1 MRIETANL
9 SDLKPLERNVRQH
22 PEAQIKELVK
32 SLQQFGQT
40 RALVVDEEN
49 IILIGNGLYEAMIRL
64 GYDSCSVYRV
74 SGMSEK
80 EKKKLILSDNKTY
93 DLGLTDFD
101 EIQKYIDEI
110 TIDGD
115 FEIAGFDEAILREM
129 TRSLEA
135 VEREVMSYG
144 VTEATPAPAVPSSPV
159 GHSETVPST
168 PTPVQ
173 ANTGHTEAPREA
185 VAAVEHYERAEVETT
200 RKIVCPSCGEV
211 IYLD

>member
-1 MRIETANL
+1 MRIETVNL
-9 SDLKPLERNVRQH
+9 AELKPLERNVRQH

-40 RALVVDEEN
+40 RALVVDESN
-49 IILIGNGLYEAMIRL
+49 NILIGNGLYEAMIRL
-64 GYDSCSVYRV
+64 GQETCSIYRV

-144 VTEATPAPAVPSSPV
+144 ITETPPAPAVQSSPV

-168 PTPVQ
+168 PAPVQ
-173 ANTGHTEAPREA
+173 ANTGRTEAPREA

>member
-1 MRIETANL
+1 MRIETVNL
-9 SDLKPLERNVRQH
+9 AELKPLERNVRQH

-40 RALVVDEEN
+40 RALVVDEAN
-49 IILIGNGLYEAMIRL
+49 NILIGNGLYEAMIRL
-64 GYDSCSVYRV
+64 GEDSCSVYRV

-101 EIQKYIDEI
+101 EIQRYIDEI

-115 FEIAGFDEAILREM
+115 FEIAGFDEAVLREM

-144 VTEATPAPAVPSSPV
+144 VAETPTTPSVQSSQA

-168 PTPVQ
+168 PTTVQ
-173 ANTGHTEAPREA
+173 SNTGHTEAPRDA